1 MIGVVLIAGRPAL
14 YLLIGLIAAAL
25 LLIGYVITSPA
36 SRDQPFRRLYAL
48 LYLALNRRSAPSC
61 PHLTDH
67 PARTPVKNQRLPKVS
82 KE

>member
-1 MIGVVLIAGRPAL
+1 MIGAVVIAGRPAL

-25 LLIGYVITSPA
+25 LLIGYVITAPA

-48 LYLALNRRSAPSC
+48 LYLALNRRTAPDL

-67 PARTPVKNQRLPKVS
+67 PARTPVKSKRLPKVS
-82 KE
+82 KK